1 MAPAGRQAVP
11 RGAALSALAHLRS
24 FWTTPVRAEPIA
36 FFRIMIAL
44 IVFADTATSLL
55 PFAEHWFTPAGPNPV
70 ALAPTLNHMYW
81 PWSMLEGQA
90 TTGQAY
96 ALTIAL
102 LCSAALV
109 CVGLGTRLA
118 CVAMWALLALIHL
131 RAPNI
136 LNAGDI
142 LLRVAAFYLV
152 LLPAGA
158 AYSLDNRILA
168 ARGVA
173 RDGNVAPWSLRLA
186 QIQICI
192 VYLFTAIEKLRG
204 FVSLD
209 NPGDWIGGQAV
220 RRTMAHA
227 LIARWPWF
235 NDMPQWLSMPAT
247 WITLGW
253 ELLFPAL
260 VLWRRTRYAAL
271 AYGVI
276 LHIGIFATME
286 VTHFSFTTI
295 AWYWLFIPA
304 VVVMDLAG
312 RQSGGTERRIHTVFF
327 DGMCPVCKKAKRNLE
342 RLDWLGRLR
351 YEDIHNRPAA
361 EAALPAVTYADML
374 RQMYVKRP
382 DGSYFGG
389 FEAFRAL
396 AAVLPLCWP
405 LVPFLWLPG
414 AKWIGTRMYKFIARN
429 RFKFAKC
436 DDEACSLHLKLL
448 AGKELDE
455 TVIKQVIEL
464 HERYRKAKAE
474 SQPIA

>member
-1 MAPAGRQAVP
+1 MSI
-11 RGAALSALAHLRS
+11 AALREY
-24 FWTTPVRAEPIA
+24 WTKPVRPEPMA
-36 FFRIMIAL
+36 FFRVLIAA
-44 IVFADTATSLL
+44 IVLLDTATSLV
-55 PFAEHWFTPAGPNPV
+55 PFADLWFTRSGPNP
-70 ALAPTLNHMYW
+70 AGFAEQFTHLDL
-81 PWSMLEGQA
+81 PWSLIGGS
-90 TTGQAY
+90 TTGAVSMWI
-96 ALTIAL
+96 AIAL
-102 LCSAALV
+102 CAAALLV
-109 CVGLGTRLA
+109 LLGLCTRPA
-118 CVAMWALLALIHL
+118 CVAMWACIVVLHL

-136 LNAGDI
+136 LNAGDV
-142 LLRVAAFYLV
+142 LLRVACFYLV
-152 LLPAGA
+152 LMPAGA
-158 AYSLDNRILA
+158 AYSLDNLLRARRGLA
-168 ARGVA
+168 VGQAVP
-173 RDGNVAPWSLRLA
+173 PWSLRLA

-192 VYLFTAIEKLRG
+192 LYTATAIEKLMG
-204 FVSLD
+204 FASFAD
-209 NPGDWIGGQAV
+209 PGDWVGGSAV

-235 NDMPQWLSMPAT
+235 NDLPLWVSAPASWL
-247 WITLGW
+247 TLGW
-253 ELLFPAL
+253 ELFFPLL

-276 LHIGIFATME
+276 LHLGIFALME
-286 VTHFSFTTI
+286 VTHFSLTTL
-295 AWYWLFIPA
+295 AWYWLFVPA

-312 RQSGGTERRIHTVFF
+312 RQTGSTEKRIHTVFF

-342 RLDWLGRLR
+342 RLDWLGRLQ
-351 YEDIHNRPAA
+351 YEDIHNRPVA
-361 EAALPAVTYADML
+361 ETALPAVTYADML

-396 AAVLPLCWP
+396 ASVLPLCWP
-405 LVPFLWLPG
+405 LVPLLWLPG

-464 HERYRKAKAE
+464 HERYRKAKAA

>member
-1 MAPAGRQAVP
+1 MN
-11 RGAALSALAHLRS
+11 ALRR
-24 FWTTPVRAEPIA
+24 FWAEPVRAEPIA
-36 FFRIMIAL
+36 LFRIGIAL
-44 IVFADTATSLL
+44 VVLADTATSLL
-55 PFAEHWFTPAGPNPV
+55 PFAEHWFSPAGPNPATLGAAFRPAFWPWNLLEVTPTASEARLLIV
-70 ALAPTLNHMYW
+70 ALLV
-81 PWSMLEGQA
+81 
-90 TTGQAY
+90 
-96 ALTIAL
+96 
-102 LCSAALV
+102 CAALAL
-109 CVGLGTRLA
+109 VGLATRLA
-118 CVAMWALLALIHL
+118 CAGMWALLALLHL
-131 RAPNI
+131 RAPTM
-136 LNAGDI
+136 LNAGDL
-142 LLRVAAFYLV
+142 LLRVACFYLA

-158 AYSLDNRILA
+158 AFSLDNLLA
-168 ARGVA
+168 RRAGFA
-173 RDGNVAPWSLRLA
+173 RDGLVPAWSLRLA
-186 QIQICI
+186 QIQLCV
-192 VYLFTAIEKLRG
+192 VYFFTAIEKMKG
-204 FVSLD
+204 FVSLAE
-209 NPGDWIGGQAV
+209 PGDWLGGTAV
-220 RRTMAHA
+220 RRALAHA

-235 NDMPQWLSMPAT
+235 NDMPLWLSAPAS
-247 WITLGW
+247 WLTLGW
-253 ELLFPAL
+253 ELFFPAL

-271 AYGVI
+271 AMGVI
-276 LHIGIFATME
+276 LHLGIFATME
-286 VTHFSFTTI
+286 VTHFSFTI
-295 AWYWLFIPA
+295 LAWYWLFVPA

-312 RQSGGTERRIHTVFF
+312 KQTGSTSKRIYTVFF

-342 RLDWLGRLR
+342 RLDWLGRLQ

-414 AKWIGTRMYKFIARN
+414 AKFIGTRMYKFIARN

-464 HERYRKAKAE
+464 HERYRKAKAA
-474 SQPIA
+474 S